1 MNDVAESLDPL
12 RLPLTGERLIEASA
26 GTGKTFTIA
35 ALYLRLLLGLGG
47 SSAFPR
53 PLTVEELL
61 VVTFTEAATEELR
74 GRIRNNIHEL
84 RIACL
89 RESTDNP
96 LYARLLD
103 EIDDKKQAAQWLL
116 LAERQMDEAAVFTI
130 HGFCQRMLSLNAF
143 ESGMLFEQQL
153 IEDESLLRYQ
163 ACADFWR
170 RHCYPLPREI
180 AQVVFE
186 TWKGPQALLA
196 DINRYLQGE
205 APVIKAPPPDD
216 ETLASRHQQIVQ
228 RINALKQQWCEAVD
242 ELDGLMEAS
251 GIDRRKFNRGN
262 QGKWIEKISA
272 WAQSGTQ
279 SYQLPEALEKFSQRF
294 LEERTKEG
302 GAVPQH
308 PLFVAI
314 DELLS
319 EPLTLRDLVITRAL
333 AEIRETVAREKRR
346 RGELGFDDML
356 SRLDGALRSESGD
369 ALAAAIRTRFPV
381 AMIDEFQDTDPQQ
394 YRIFRRIWRHQP
406 DTALLLIGDP
416 KQAIY
421 AFRGADIFTYMKAR
435 GEVSAHY
442 TLDTNWRSAPGMVN
456 SVNRLF
462 SQMDD
467 AFMFREIPFQPVKY
481 ADKNQSLRFEFH
493 GETQPAMTM
502 WLMEGESCGIGD
514 YQSYMAQVCATQ
526 IRDWL
531 KAGLSGEA
539 ILISGQDVRPVSAA
553 DISVLVRSRQ
563 EAALVRDALTHL
575 AIPSVYLSNRDSV
588 FETLEAQEML
598 WVLQAVMAP
607 EKENTLRSALATS
620 MMGLNARDIDMLN
633 NNENAWDEVVEE
645 FVGYRQ
651 IWQKRGVMPMLRALM
666 SARQIAENLLATA
679 GGERRLTDILH
690 ISELLQEAASQLESE
705 HALVR
710 WLSQHI
716 LEPDSNASSQQ
727 MRLESDNHLVQI
739 VTIHKSKGLEYP
751 LVWLP
756 FITNFRVQEQ
766 AFYHDRNTFEAVLD
780 LSEADESVALAEA
793 ERLAEDLRLLYVA
806 LTRSVWHCSLGVA
819 PLVRRRGDKK
829 GDTDVHQSALGR
841 LLQKGEPMDAA
852 GLRAAIETVCDENIV
867 CRIPE
872 AASMEPLPDA
882 VALEASLNAR
892 QVQRI
897 PGDSW
902 RVTSYSGLQQR
913 GHGIAQDLMPRLDID
928 ATGAGE
934 VVEEPE
940 LTPHQFPRGASPGT
954 FLHSLFE
961 DLDFTQ
967 PVEADWVQEKLAL
980 GGYDACWE
988 PVITAWVTS
997 ILHAPL
1003 NESGISLSQLSAREK
1018 QVEMEFYLPISQP
1031 LIAERLDALIR
1042 QFDPLSAGCPPLEFA
1057 QVRGMLKGFIDLV
1070 FRHNGR
1076 YYLLDYKS
1084 NWLGE
1089 NSSAY
1094 TPEAMARAMQA
1105 HRYDL
1110 QYQLYTLALHRY
1122 LRHRIADY
1130 DYERHF
1136 GGVIYLFLRGVDSE
1150 QPQQGI
1156 YTTRP
1161 SEELITRMDE
1171 MFAGVALEDAS

>member
-74 GRIRNNIHEL
+74 GRIRSNIHEL

-228 RINALKQQWCEAVD
+228 RINALKQQWCDAVG
-242 ELDGLMEAS
+242 ELEGLMEAS

-272 WAQSGTQ
+272 WAQSATQ

-294 LEERTKEG
+294 LEDRTKEG
-302 GAVPQH
+302 GVVPQH

-314 DELLS
+314 DELLA
-319 EPLTLRDLVITRAL
+319 EPLTLRDLMITRAL
-333 AEIRETVAREKRR
+333 VEIRETVAKEKRR

-356 SRLDGALRSESGD
+356 SRLDSALRSESGD

-394 YRIFRRIWRHQP
+394 YRIFRRIWQHQP

-462 SQMDD
+462 GLMDD

-481 ADKNQSLRFEFH
+481 AEKNQSLRFEFY

-514 YQSYMAQVCATQ
+514 YQSYMAQVCAAQ

-531 KAGLSGEA
+531 KAGLRGEA
-539 ILISGQDVRPVSAA
+539 MLISGHDARPVSAA

-563 EAALVRDALTHL
+563 EAALVRDALTQL

-598 WVLQAVMAP
+598 WLLQAVMAP
-607 EKENTLRSALATS
+607 EKENTLRSALAAS

-633 NNENAWDEVVEE
+633 GNENAWDRVVDE

-727 MRLESDNHLVQI
+727 MRLESDSHLVQI

-756 FITNFRVQEQ
+756 FITNFRVQDQ
-766 AFYHDRNTFEAVLD
+766 AFYHDRNSFEAVLD

-852 GLRAAIETVCDENIV
+852 GLRSAIDAVCDENIV
-867 CRIPE
+867 CRIPD
-872 AASMEPLPDA
+872 AVSMEPLPGT
-882 VALEASLNAR
+882 VASEASLNAR
-892 QVQRI
+892 RVQRT
-897 PGDSW
+897 PGDNW

-928 ATGAGE
+928 ATGVGE

-967 PVEADWVQEKLAL
+967 PVEAAWVQEKLEL
-980 GGYDACWE
+980 GGYDADWE
-988 PVITAWVTS
+988 PVITAWVTA

-1003 NESGISLSQLSAREK
+1003 NETGVSLSQLSAREK

-1031 LIAERLDALIR
+1031 LIAENLDALIR
-1042 QFDPLSAGCPPLEFA
+1042 QFDQLSAGCPPLEFT

-1089 NSSAY
+1089 NSAAY
-1094 TPEAMARAMQA
+1094 TPEAMAAAMQA

-1136 GGVIYLFLRGVDSE
+1136 GGVIYLFLRGVDSK

-1161 SEELITRMDE
+1161 AGELITRMDE
-1171 MFAGVALEDAS
+1171 MFAGVALEEAS